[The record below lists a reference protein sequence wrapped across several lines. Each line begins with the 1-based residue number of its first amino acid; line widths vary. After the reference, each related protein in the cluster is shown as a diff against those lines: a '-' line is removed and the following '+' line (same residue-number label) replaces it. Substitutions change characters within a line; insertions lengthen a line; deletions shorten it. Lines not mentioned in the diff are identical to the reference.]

1 MVVRIHQSHSHN
13 VLQPTKQTQGQTPV
27 DFKSLLG
34 SLAAEAWCL
43 IQALHDTSTISMNI
57 VIGTVS
63 MLIFAMNVIST
74 GIIMQLLVR
83 SRGFRNMLL

>member
-1 MVVRIHQSHSHN
+1 
-13 VLQPTKQTQGQTPV
+13 
-27 DFKSLLG
+27 
-34 SLAAEAWCL
+34 
-43 IQALHDTSTISMNI
+43 MNI